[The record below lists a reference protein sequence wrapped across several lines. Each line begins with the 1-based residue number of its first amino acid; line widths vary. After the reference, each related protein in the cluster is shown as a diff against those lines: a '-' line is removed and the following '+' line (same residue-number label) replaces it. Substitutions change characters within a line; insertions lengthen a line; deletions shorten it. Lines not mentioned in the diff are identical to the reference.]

1 MLNKIKLGPKLIGG
15 FFIVAIFIVIVGMI
29 GLNGIKK
36 VGRAADVILNKNVP
50 IVDVSMKLQILL
62 NRVRDLMGEYLLE
75 TELAELTEMDA
86 KFKQLT
92 KEYYSYSEA
101 IIQGGTIGDMKVIA
115 TDNDKIIKMIE
126 EAGSFYNMFQK
137 NSREM
142 MEHYRNAL
150 QEESMNVS
158 DEERQAWT
166 SLEALDK
173 AGKETVAILT
183 MIKDEAGVAMAG
195 AMKDAESTQTS
206 VNRIVIVVSLLG
218 FILALLCGLFF
229 TLSISRPIAK
239 IADAA
244 DNISVGDI
252 HQKIDHRSDDEIGSL
267 ANSFRRMI
275 DYIKG
280 VAEAADALSR
290 GDLSVNVEAK
300 SDKDVLGKSFKQLID
315 TLQSLIDETSQFVQ
329 WGNEGQLDKRGDI
342 SKFQGLYQGLVQGI
356 NNLLDTILLPINETV
371 TGLEKVAARDLS
383 IRVKGDYKG
392 DHARI
397 KSALNAA
404 VNNLDQGLKQVMV
417 GANEVTSAAGQISTG
432 SQSLAQGASEQASS
446 LQEVSSSLQEMSS
459 MAKQNA
465 SNASHASILS
475 NDTRASVIQ
484 GVESM
489 KRLSDIIEQ
498 IKVSSDSTAK
508 IVKTIDD
515 IAFQTNLLAL
525 NAAVEA
531 ARAGDAG
538 KGFAVVA
545 EEVRNLAM
553 RSAEAAKNTASMI
566 EDSVKHA
573 SSSVESN
580 AEVMK
585 KLGEINEQVNKV
597 GEVMEEIVAASDQQ
611 SQGVDQ
617 INIAIDQMNQVTQEV
632 AANSEESASAA
643 EELSGQAEEMKNMV
657 SRFILTDKVLKSAPK
672 YYASMP
678 QGKMPEKALTGVE
691 AIHRDDSKGIS
702 REDPNE
708 LIPLDDKEE
717 NRVLQSF

>member
-86 KFKQLT
+86 KFEQLT

-115 TDNDKIIKMIE
+115 TDNDKISKMIE
-126 EAGSFYNMFQK
+126 EAGSFYNTFQK

-158 DEERQAWT
+158 DEERQAWA

-173 AGKETVAILT
+173 AGKKTVAVLT
-183 MIKDEAGVAMAG
+183 RIKDEAGVAMAG

-229 TLSISRPIAK
+229 SLSISRPIAK

-252 HQKIDHRSDDEIGSL
+252 HQKIDYRSDDEIGSL

-315 TLQSLIDETSQFVQ
+315 TLQSLIDETGQFVQ
-329 WGNEGQLDKRGDI
+329 WGNEGQLDKRGDT
-342 SKFQGLYQGLVQGI
+342 SRFQGLYQGLVQGI

-404 VNNLDQGLKQVMV
+404 VNNLDQGLKQV
-417 GANEVTSAAGQISTG
+417 
-432 SQSLAQGASEQASS
+432 
-446 LQEVSSSLQEMSS
+446 
-459 MAKQNA
+459 
-465 SNASHASILS
+465 
-475 NDTRASVIQ
+475 IQ
-484 GVESM
+484 
-489 KRLSDIIEQ
+489 
-498 IKVSSDSTAK
+498 
-508 IVKTIDD
+508 
-515 IAFQTNLLAL
+515 
-525 NAAVEA
+525 
-531 ARAGDAG
+531 
-538 KGFAVVA
+538 
-545 EEVRNLAM
+545 
-553 RSAEAAKNTASMI
+553 
-566 EDSVKHA
+566 
-573 SSSVESN
+573 
-580 AEVMK
+580 
-585 KLGEINEQVNKV
+585 
-597 GEVMEEIVAASDQQ
+597 
-611 SQGVDQ
+611 
-617 INIAIDQMNQVTQEV
+617 
-632 AANSEESASAA
+632 
-643 EELSGQAEEMKNMV
+643 
-657 SRFILTDKVLKSAPK
+657 
-672 YYASMP
+672 
-678 QGKMPEKALTGVE
+678 
-691 AIHRDDSKGIS
+691 
-702 REDPNE
+702 
-708 LIPLDDKEE
+708 
-717 NRVLQSF
+717 